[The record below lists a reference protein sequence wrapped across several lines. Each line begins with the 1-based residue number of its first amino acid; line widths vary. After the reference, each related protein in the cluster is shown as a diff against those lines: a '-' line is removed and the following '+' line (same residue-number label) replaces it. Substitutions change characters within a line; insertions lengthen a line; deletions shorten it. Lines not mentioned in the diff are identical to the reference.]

1 MVLLA
6 IVLGSFYYLAASAH
20 ARTVNTSKARGDQS
34 AYLGEAE
41 LIYRNWTGA
50 NDPPVLQPRNRMPL
64 YPSFLAA
71 LYDPAWSDDDFFVHA
86 KTQSIVLSLLLVA
99 VIGLILWR
107 SLSPLLALNLF
118 LIVAFGSFVFRA
130 GYVQSEL
137 LFDTLNF
144 ATFVAMWRLFR
155 VSSPRGGIVWGI
167 SAGVLAALAQLTK
180 ASMVPLVVIF
190 LIAWLGTPAVQSN
203 GERRASLVWRLASAC
218 CLIAAFLAVL
228 APYITNSKRVH
239 GEYFYNLNTSALIWY
254 DDYPEASVAL
264 MHYGPDGWP
273 EGPPETRPGP
283 LRYWREHSIRA
294 IAARF
299 GHGFLDIVTSS
310 YRTFWYL
317 KFVAIYLA
325 CIGVLAATRW
335 TAFKHMLQRN
345 RSLAAFL
352 IVYASVYL
360 TAIAF
365 YEPISGT
372 GTTRFLVAHITP
384 LMFACSAVFAREPFR
399 RASWSVAGAEIT
411 ATHIQAAV
419 LATIALDII
428 FWLWPR
434 LMTTYAGF

>member
-1 MVLLA
+1 MFLLA
-6 IVLGSFYYLAASAH
+6 TGLASFYYLAASAH
-20 ARTVNTSKARGDQS
+20 ARIVNTSKARGDQS

-50 NDPPVLQPRNRMPL
+50 NNPPVMQPRNRMPL

-71 LYDPAWSDDDFFVHA
+71 LYDPAWSDDEFFVHA

-99 VIGLILWR
+99 IVGLILWR
-107 SLSPLLALNLF
+107 SLPPLLALNLF

-155 VSSPRGGIVWGI
+155 VSSPRAGIVWGM

-180 ASMVPLVVIF
+180 ASMLPLVVIF
-190 LIAWLGTPAVQSN
+190 LIAWLGTAAVQFSN
-203 GERRASLVWRLASAC
+203 GRRASLVWRLASAC

-228 APYITNSKRVH
+228 APYITTSKRVY
-239 GEYFYNLNTSALIWY
+239 GQYFYNLNTSALIWY

-264 MHYGPDGWP
+264 MHYAPNGWP

-299 GHGFLDIVTSS
+299 GHGFLDMVTSS

-325 CIGVLAATRW
+325 GIGVLAATRW
-335 TAFKHMLQRN
+335 SAFKDLLGRN
-345 RSLAAFL
+345 RPLAAFL
-352 IVYASVYL
+352 ILYAAMYL
-360 TAIAF
+360 PAIAF

-372 GTTRFLVAHITP
+372 GTTRFLMAHLTP

-399 RASWSVAGAEIT
+399 RASWPVAGVEIT
-411 ATHIQAAV
+411 ATHVHAAV

-434 LMTTYAGF
+434 LMNTYAGF